1 VEAEKNAMKTILL
14 VLIVFCAA
22 GAFGQA
28 AASSQPVVAQFAD
41 HPQHASVTAMACE
54 HPLVGGAADT
64 YTVAH
69 GERPLWE
76 FGPVSEPVPL
86 GDVARAFR
94 KEKMAA
100 RKAGVVLEKQGS

>member
-1 VEAEKNAMKTILL
+1 MKTALL
-14 VLIVFCAA
+14 FLTVFCAA
-22 GAFGQA
+22 AAFGQA
-28 AASSQPVVAQFAD
+28 AASSQPVVVQFAD
-41 HPQHASVTAMACE
+41 HPQHASVTPMACE
-54 HPLVGGAADT
+54 HPLVGGASDT
-64 YTVAH
+64 YTFAQ

-100 RKAGVVLEKQGS
+100 KKAGVVLEKQGS